1 MAAALDKAAK
11 AAPTGS
17 EFAFAAVKSAMTA
30 ANQAYDALTKAGK
43 QVADMT
49 EATINSAPGTP
60 RKKAA

>member
-1 MAAALDKAAK
+1 
-11 AAPTGS
+11 
-17 EFAFAAVKSAMTA
+17 MTA

-49 EATINSAPGTP
+49 EATVSATPAAP